1 MFLAQKSQKTYQK
14 SDQKCDQKNLFLLK
28 IFLLSFHKLLWI
40 FHFSKNAI
48 FFEHAIKQVNLLLNS
63 ILKQIDLFNGMP
75 NRNSIMKKRV
85 SVFPSWP
92 IGDDLVHYISS
103 PE

>member
-1 MFLAQKSQKTYQK
+1 MTPKKL
-14 SDQKCDQKNLFLLK
+14 
-28 IFLLSFHKLLWI
+28 IFLVKSLHLSFHKLLWI

-48 FFEHAIKQVNLLLNS
+48 FFEHAINQVNLLLNS
-63 ILKQIDLFNGMP
+63 ILKQIDLFDGMP